1 MAAASVA
8 STYFLHTSRYL
19 LLAVLLCG
27 ELGQVFT
34 FKMDKKRDISIL
46 LTGQA
51 GQGIQTVEKMLAGVL
66 DSAGYNV
73 FATKEYMS
81 RVRGGAN
88 STQIRISGGRVRA
101 CTDRIDILLVLDE
114 KSVGRISGR
123 ITENTLVIGEFAE
136 DTAGINERVG
146 LTALAKETG
155 NPVFANVIASG
166 VIFSLLGIKREMPEG
181 YLKKV
186 FEHKGEE
193 IVGQNINA
201 LEKGYENGARILKSN
216 SVKAVQPSG
225 KRVKEL
231 FISGTEAVGLGAI
244 AGGCNFIASYPMSP
258 STGVLT
264 FLAGKQKEHGIIVEQ
279 AEDEISAVNMVLGAG
294 YAGAR
299 GMVTTSGG
307 GFALM
312 EEGVSLAGMTETPI
326 VIHLGQRPAPATGL
340 PTRTEQSDLNLAL
353 YAGHGEFPRIIFA
366 PGKIEDAFLLT
377 QRAFNLADKYQI
389 PVFILTDQYFLDSY
403 YNLPDF
409 TGLKTANEKHITE
422 TVNDYK
428 RYKFTETGISPRG
441 IPGYGTGLVRVDSD
455 EHDEDGFITEDR
467 DIRKMMVEKRW
478 KKLFLIEKE
487 ILTPEFYGEANFEN
501 LVIGWGSTCHV
512 VKEALDAIGDK
523 KTGFL
528 HFSQVY
534 PLGSEIKKYLVRAKR
549 VVVIENNYSGQFAR
563 LIKLETGYEVKNRVN
578 KYDGLPFSVE
588 DVVEK
593 LNRFIRETE

>member
-1 MAAASVA
+1 
-8 STYFLHTSRYL
+8 
-19 LLAVLLCG
+19 
-27 ELGQVFT
+27 
-34 FKMDKKRDISIL
+34 MDKKRDISIL

-66 DSAGYNV
+66 GSAGYHV

-88 STQIRISGGRVRA
+88 STQIRISGERVRA
-101 CTDRIDILLVLDE
+101 CTDSIDILLVLDE
-114 KSVGRISGR
+114 NSVGRISGR
-123 ITENTLVIGEFAE
+123 ITENTFVVGEFKE
-136 DTAGINERVG
+136 DTAGINEKVG
-146 LTALAKETG
+146 LTLLAKETG

-166 VIFSLLGIKREMPEG
+166 IILSMLGIKKEMPED

-186 FEHKGEE
+186 FERKGEE
-193 IVGQNINA
+193 IVGLNIKA
-201 LEKGYENGARILKSN
+201 LEKGYENGERILKSH
-216 SVKAVQPSG
+216 SLPAIRLPG
-225 KRVKEL
+225 EPVKEL
-231 FISGTEAVGLGAI
+231 FISGTDAVGLGAI
-244 AGGCNFIASYPMSP
+244 AGGCSFVASYPMSP

-279 AEDEISAVNMVLGAG
+279 AEDEISAVNMVLGAW
-294 YAGAR
+294 YAGSR

-366 PGKIEDAFLLT
+366 PGRIEDAFLLT

-389 PVFILTDQYFLDSY
+389 PVFVLTDQYFLDSY

-409 TGLKTANEKHITE
+409 TGMKTENEKYITE
-422 TVNDYK
+422 TVNGYK
-428 RYKFTETGISPRG
+428 RYQFTETGISPRG
-441 IPGYGTGLVRVDSD
+441 VPGYGTGLVRVDSD
-455 EHDEDGFITEDR
+455 EHDEDGFITEDMG
-467 DIRKMMVEKRW
+467 IRKKMVEKRW
-478 KKLFLIEKE
+478 KKLTSMKKE
-487 ILTPEFYGEANFEN
+487 ILPPEFSGPADFDT
-501 LVIGWGSTCHV
+501 LVIGWGSTYHV
-512 VKEALDAIGDK
+512 IKEALDTIGDK

-528 HFSQVY
+528 HFGQVY
-534 PLGSEIKKYLVRAKR
+534 PLGSEIKKYLTTAKR
-549 VVVIENNYSGQFAR
+549 AVVIENNYSGQFAN
-563 LIKLETGYEVKNRVN
+563 LIKLETGYEVKNRIN

-588 DVVEK
+588 DIVEK
-593 LNRFIRETE
+593 LNSFLRGAE